1 MDLNDKRG
9 CPYFDWF
16 IVYLCH
22 WLHGGRSDR
31 FPSAPQL
38 GDSHQLPLW
47 LVRQVTKFLSV
58 GCRWKWCGVPQARAL
73 EGAGVLAC
81 LSCVLSCCSDIRVL
95 VVELLSSAQ
104 EGIHPAPIGNS
115 PRPHGGFLKGRNKP
129 LSCLSF
135 CVEGVLFVSAA

>member
-1 MDLNDKRG
+1 MDLNEKRG
-9 CPYFDWF
+9 RPYFDWF

-22 WLHGGRSDR
+22 WLHGGRIDR

-38 GDSHQLPLW
+38 GDSHQLPSW
-47 LVRQVTKFLSV
+47 LVRQVTKFWSV

-81 LSCVLSCCSDIRVL
+81 PLLLFRYSCAGGGAAIFCSR
-95 VVELLSSAQ
+95 
-104 EGIHPAPIGNS
+104 GNS